1 MGKEEKFLMNS
12 ASILNKFNPLK
23 YLGIMA
29 GCFIAAAS
37 INIFVVPSSLLT
49 GGVTG
54 IAIIFYFLTGLPIGL
69 QTLVYNVPLLIA
81 SYKLLGKKYTLDVVI
96 GTVLFSFALDA
107 TKFLNGMLTVDE
119 MMLASIYGGIF
130 NGIGYG
136 IVFRMNGSTGG
147 FDILG
152 AIFKK
157 YYSMEIG
164 SVIFGFN
171 CLIVV
176 VAGALFNVNSAM
188 FTLICMYVTSQM
200 TNKVIDGFNQR
211 KAILIISDKAKD
223 IADGI
228 IADIGR
234 GVTFL
239 NGEGAYTGDPKK
251 IVMVVVSMTQIAKI
265 KIVVNTVDSN
275 AFMLILAAS
284 EVQGRGFTRTARQ
297 NVHYRTDQKINPD
310 VEQKIQDALA
320 KRGDDE

>member
-1 MGKEEKFLMNS
+1 MRLT
-12 ASILNKFNPLK
+12 SILIKWNPLK

-29 GCFIAAAS
+29 GCLVAAS
-37 INIFVVPSSLLT
+37 SINLFVVPSSLLT

-54 IAIIFYFLTGLPIGL
+54 IAIIFYFLAGLPIGI
-69 QTLVYNVPLLIA
+69 QTLAYNVPLLIA
-81 SYKLLGKKYTLDVVI
+81 SYKLLGKKYTIDVII
-96 GTVLFSFALDA
+96 GTVMFSFALDA
-107 TKFLNGMLTVDE
+107 TKFLSGMLTVDD

-157 YYSMEIG
+157 YYSMDIG

-171 CLIVV
+171 CLIVI
-176 VAGALFNVNSAM
+176 VAGALFSVNSAM

-200 TNKVIDGFNQR
+200 TNKIIDGFNQR

-239 NGEGAYTGDPKK
+239 NGEGAFTGDPKK
-251 IVMVVVSMTQIAKI
+251 IVMVVISMTQLAKI
-265 KIVVNTVDSN
+265 KIVVNTVDKN
-275 AFMLILAAS
+275 AFMMILPAS
-284 EVQGRGFTRTARQ
+284 EVQGRGFTRPNRQ
-297 NVHYRTDQKINPD
+297 NVKYRTDHKINPD
-310 VEQKIQDALA
+310 IEQKIQDALA
-320 KRGDDE
+320 KKGDD

>member
-1 MGKEEKFLMNS
+1 MRLTS
-12 ASILNKFNPLK
+12 VLVRWNPLR
-23 YLGIMA
+23 YLGILA
-29 GCFIAAAS
+29 GCLIAASS
-37 INIFVVPSSLLT
+37 INLFVVPSSLLT

-54 IAIIFYFLTGLPIGL
+54 IAIIFYFLAGLPIGA
-69 QTLVYNVPLLIA
+69 QTLAYNVPLLIA
-81 SYKLLGKKYTLDVVI
+81 SYKLLGKKYTIDVVI
-96 GTVLFSFALDA
+96 GTLMFSFALDA
-107 TKFLNGMLTVDE
+107 TKFLNGMLPLDE
-119 MMLASIYGGIF
+119 LMLASIYGGIF

-147 FDILG
+147 FDIIG

-171 CLIVV
+171 CLIVA
-176 VAGALFNVNSAM
+176 VAGALFSINSAM

-200 TNKVIDGFNQR
+200 TNKIIDGFNQR
-211 KAILIISDKAKD
+211 KAILIVSDHAKD

-251 IVMVVVSMTQIAKI
+251 IVMVDVSMTQIAKI
-265 KIVVNTVDSN
+265 KIIVNTVDKN

-284 EVQGRGFTRTARQ
+284 EVQGRGFTRPNRQ
-297 NVHYRTDQKINPD
+297 NVKFRKGDGINPEI
-310 VEQKIQDALA
+310 EQKIQDALA
-320 KRGDDE
+320 KRGDD

>member
-1 MGKEEKFLMNS
+1 MRLT
-12 ASILNKFNPLK
+12 SILVKWNPLK
-23 YLGIMA
+23 YLGIFA
-29 GCFIAAAS
+29 GCLVAAGS

-54 IAIIFYFLTGLPIGL
+54 IAIIFYFLAGLPIGV
-69 QTLVYNVPLLIA
+69 QTLLYNVPLLIA
-81 SYKLLGKKYTLDVVI
+81 SYKLLGRKYTIDVVI
-96 GTVLFSFALDA
+96 GTLMFSFALDA
-107 TKFLNGMLTVDE
+107 TKFLAAYTPTDDL
-119 MMLASIYGGIF
+119 MLAAIYGGVF

-171 CLIVV
+171 CVIVAI
-176 VAGALFNVNSAM
+176 AGGLFSVSSAM
-188 FTLICMYVTSQM
+188 LTLICMYITSQM
-200 TNKVIDGFNQR
+200 TNRVIDGLNQR
-211 KAILIISDKAKD
+211 KAILIVSDKAKD
-223 IADGI
+223 IAEGI
-228 IADIGR
+228 ITDIGR

-265 KIVVNTVDSN
+265 KIIVNTLDKN
-275 AFMLILAAS
+275 AFMLILSAS
-284 EVQGRGFTRTARQ
+284 EVMGRGFTRPNRQ
-297 NVHYRTDQKINPD
+297 NVKYRTDTKINPE
-310 VEQKIQDALA
+310 VEQRIQDALA
-320 KRGDDE
+320 NRGGD

>member
-1 MGKEEKFLMNS
+1 MKLTSMLVKW
-12 ASILNKFNPLK
+12 NPLK

-29 GCFIAAAS
+29 GCLIAASS
-37 INIFVVPSSLLT
+37 INLFVVPSSLLT

-54 IAIIFYFLTGLPIGL
+54 IAIIFYFLIGLPIGA
-69 QTLVYNVPLLIA
+69 QTLAYNVPLLIA

-96 GTVLFSFALDA
+96 GTLMFSFALDA
-107 TKFLNGMLTVDE
+107 TKFLAAYTPTQDL
-119 MMLASIYGGIF
+119 MLASIYGGIF

-157 YYSMEIG
+157 YYSMDIG

-171 CLIVV
+171 CMIVV
-176 VAGALFNVNSAM
+176 VAGALFSINSAM
-188 FTLICMYVTSQM
+188 FTLICMFITSQM
-200 TNKVIDGFNQR
+200 TNKVIDGLNQR
-211 KAILIISDKAKD
+211 KAILIISDHAKD

-251 IVMVVVSMTQIAKI
+251 IVMVVVNMTQIAKI
-265 KIVVNTVDSN
+265 KIVVNTVDRN
-275 AFMLILAAS
+275 AFMLIMSAS
-284 EVQGRGFTRTARQ
+284 EVQGRGFTRPNRQ
-297 NVHYRTDQKINPD
+297 NVHYRTDQKINPE

-320 KRGDDE
+320 KRGDD

>member
-1 MGKEEKFLMNS
+1 MKLTS
-12 ASILNKFNPLK
+12 VLARWNPLK

-29 GCFIAAAS
+29 GCMIAAAS

-54 IAIIFYFLTGLPIGL
+54 IAIIFYFLAGLPIGI
-69 QTLVYNVPLLIA
+69 QTLTYNVPLLIA

-96 GTVLFSFALDA
+96 GTLMFSFALDA
-107 TKFLNGMLTVDE
+107 TKFLSAYTPTDDL
-119 MMLASIYGGIF
+119 MLAAIYGGIF

-171 CLIVV
+171 CLIVAI
-176 VAGALFNVNSAM
+176 AGGLFSVSSAM
-188 FTLICMYVTSQM
+188 FTLICMYITSQM
-200 TNKVIDGFNQR
+200 TNKVIDGLNQR
-211 KAILIISDKAKD
+211 KAVLIVSDKAKD

-228 IADIGR
+228 ITDIGR

-239 NGEGAYTGDPKK
+239 HGEGAYTGEQKR
-251 IVMVVVSMTQIAKI
+251 IVMVVVSMTQIAKL
-265 KIVVNTVDSN
+265 KIVVNAVDRN
-275 AFMLILAAS
+275 AFMLIMAAS
-284 EVQGRGFTRTARQ
+284 EVMGRGFTRPNRQ
-297 NVHYRTDQKINPD
+297 NVKFRTDEKINPE

-320 KRGDDE
+320 NHSDD

>member
-1 MGKEEKFLMNS
+1 MRLT
-12 ASILNKFNPLK
+12 SILVKWNPLK
-23 YLGIMA
+23 YLGIMV
-29 GCFIAAAS
+29 GCLVAAS
-37 INIFVVPSSLLT
+37 SINLFVVPSSLLT

-54 IAIIFYFLTGLPIGL
+54 IAIIFYFLAGLPIGI
-69 QTLVYNVPLLIA
+69 QTLAYNVPLLIA
-81 SYKLLGKKYTLDVVI
+81 SYKLLGKKYTVDVVI
-96 GTVLFSFALDA
+96 GTLMFSFALDA
-107 TKFLNGMLTVDE
+107 TKFLSGMLPIED

-157 YYSMEIG
+157 YYSMDIG

-176 VAGALFNVNSAM
+176 VAGALFSVNSAM

-211 KAILIISDKAKD
+211 KAILIISDRAKD

-239 NGEGAYTGDPKK
+239 NGEGAFTGDPKK
-251 IVMVVVSMTQIAKI
+251 IIMVVISMTQLAKI
-265 KIVVNTVDSN
+265 KIVVNTVDRN
-275 AFMLILAAS
+275 AFMMILPAS
-284 EVQGRGFTRTARQ
+284 EVQGRGFTRPNRQ
-297 NVHYRTDQKINPD
+297 NVKYRTDQKINPE
-310 VEQKIQDALA
+310 VEQRIQDALA
-320 KRGDDE
+320 KKGDD

>member
-1 MGKEEKFLMNS
+1 MKLTSMLVKW
-12 ASILNKFNPLK
+12 NPLK

-29 GCFIAAAS
+29 GCLIAASS
-37 INIFVVPSSLLT
+37 INLFVVPSSLLT

-54 IAIIFYFLTGLPIGL
+54 IAIIFYFLTGLPIGA
-69 QTLVYNVPLLIA
+69 QTLAYNVPLLIA

-96 GTVLFSFALDA
+96 GTMMFSFALDA
-107 TKFLNGMLTVDE
+107 TKFLATYTPTQDL
-119 MMLASIYGGIF
+119 MLASIYGGIF

-157 YYSMEIG
+157 YYSLDIG

-171 CLIVV
+171 CLIVA
-176 VAGALFNVNSAM
+176 VAGVLFNMNSAM
-188 FTLICMYVTSQM
+188 FTLICMYLTSQM
-200 TNKVIDGFNQR
+200 TNKVIDGINQR
-211 KAILIISDKAKD
+211 KAILIVSDKAKD

-265 KIVVNTVDSN
+265 KIVVNTVDRN

-297 NVHYRTDQKINPD
+297 NVRYRTDQKINPE
-310 VEQKIQDALA
+310 VEQRIQDALA
-320 KRGDDE
+320 NRGDD

>member
-1 MGKEEKFLMNS
+1 MKLTSMLTKW
-12 ASILNKFNPLK
+12 NPLK

-29 GCFIAAAS
+29 GCFVAAS
-37 INIFVVPSSLLT
+37 SINLFVVPSSLLT

-54 IAIIFYFLTGLPIGL
+54 IAIIFYFLAGLPIGA
-69 QTLVYNVPLLIA
+69 QTLAYNVPLLIA

-96 GTVLFSFALDA
+96 GTLMFSFALDA
-107 TKFLNGMLTVDE
+107 TKFLAAYTPTQDL
-119 MMLASIYGGIF
+119 MLASIYGGIF

-157 YYSMEIG
+157 YYSLDIG

-171 CLIVV
+171 CLIVA
-176 VAGALFNVNSAM
+176 VAGVLFNMNSAM
-188 FTLICMYVTSQM
+188 FTLICMYLTSQM
-200 TNKVIDGFNQR
+200 TNKVIDGINQR
-211 KAILIISDKAKD
+211 KAILIVSDKAKD

-251 IVMVVVSMTQIAKI
+251 IVLVVVSMTQIAKI
-265 KIVVNTVDSN
+265 KIVVNTVDRN
-275 AFMLILAAS
+275 AFMLILSAS

-297 NVHYRTDQKINPD
+297 NVHYRTDQKINPE
-310 VEQKIQDALA
+310 VEQRIQDALA
-320 KRGDDE
+320 NRGDD

>member
-1 MGKEEKFLMNS
+1 MRLTSMLVKW
-12 ASILNKFNPLK
+12 NPLK

-29 GCFIAAAS
+29 GCLVAAAS
-37 INIFVVPSSLLT
+37 INTFVVPSSLLT

-54 IAIIFYFLTGLPIGL
+54 IAIIFYFLAGLPIGA
-69 QTLVYNVPLLIA
+69 QTLAYNVPLLIA

-96 GTVLFSFALDA
+96 GTLMFSFALDA
-107 TKFLNGMLTVDE
+107 TKFMAAYTPTDDL
-119 MMLASIYGGIF
+119 MLASIYGGIF

-157 YYSMEIG
+157 YYSMDIG

-171 CLIVV
+171 CLIVI
-176 VAGALFNVNSAM
+176 VAGGLFNVSSAM

-200 TNKVIDGFNQR
+200 TNKVIDGINQR
-211 KAILIISDKAKD
+211 KAVLIVSDHAKD

-265 KIVVNTVDSN
+265 KIVVNTVDRN
-275 AFMLILAAS
+275 AFMLFLPAS
-284 EVQGRGFTRTARQ
+284 EVMGRGFTRPNRQ
-297 NVHYRTDQKINPD
+297 NVKFRTDQKINPE

-320 KRGDDE
+320 NRGDD

>member
-1 MGKEEKFLMNS
+1 MRLT
-12 ASILNKFNPLK
+12 SILLKWNPLK

-29 GCFIAAAS
+29 GCLVAAS
-37 INIFVVPSSLLT
+37 SINLFVVPSSLLT

-54 IAIIFYFLTGLPIGL
+54 IAIIFYFLAGLPIGI
-69 QTLVYNVPLLIA
+69 QTLAYNVPLLIA
-81 SYKLLGKKYTLDVVI
+81 SYKLLGKKYTIDVII
-96 GTVLFSFALDA
+96 GTVMFSFALDA
-107 TKFLNGMLTVDE
+107 TKFLSGMLTVDD

-157 YYSMEIG
+157 YYSMDIG

-171 CLIVV
+171 CLIVI
-176 VAGALFNVNSAM
+176 VAGALFSVNSAM

-200 TNKVIDGFNQR
+200 TNKIIDGFNQR

-239 NGEGAYTGDPKK
+239 NGEGAFTGDPKK
-251 IVMVVVSMTQIAKI
+251 IVMVVISMTQLAKI
-265 KIVVNTVDSN
+265 KIVVKTVDPN
-275 AFMLILAAS
+275 AFMMILPAS
-284 EVQGRGFTRTARQ
+284 EVQGRGFTRPNRQ
-297 NVHYRTDQKINPD
+297 NVKYRTDHKINPD
-310 VEQKIQDALA
+310 IEQKIQDALA
-320 KRGDDE
+320 KKGDD

>member
-1 MGKEEKFLMNS
+1 MLKGGKFLVRLTS
-12 ASILNKFNPLK
+12 LLVKWNPLK

-29 GCFIAAAS
+29 GCLIAASS
-37 INIFVVPSSLLT
+37 INLFVVPSSLLT

-54 IAIIFYFLTGLPIGL
+54 IAIIFYFLTGLPIGM
-69 QTLVYNVPLLIA
+69 QTLAYNVPLLIA
-81 SYKLLGKKYTLDVVI
+81 SYKLLGKKYTIDVVI
-96 GTVLFSFALDA
+96 GTLMFSFALDA
-107 TKFLNGMLTVDE
+107 TKFLSGMLTVDD

-176 VAGALFNVNSAM
+176 IAGALFSVQSAM

-211 KAILIISDKAKD
+211 KAILIVSDKAKD
-223 IADGI
+223 IAEGI

-265 KIVVNTVDSN
+265 KIVVNTLDKN

-284 EVQGRGFTRTARQ
+284 EVQGRGFTRPNRQ
-297 NVHYRTDQKINPD
+297 NVKYRTDQKINPE

-320 KRGDDE
+320 NRGDD

>member
-1 MGKEEKFLMNS
+1 MRLTSVLVKW
-12 ASILNKFNPLK
+12 NPLR
-23 YLGIMA
+23 YLGILA
-29 GCFIAAAS
+29 GCLIAAAS
-37 INIFVVPSSLLT
+37 INLFVVPSNLLT

-54 IAIIFYFLTGLPIGL
+54 IAIIFYFLAGLPIGI

-81 SYKLLGKKYTLDVVI
+81 SYKLLGKKYTIDVVI
-96 GTVLFSFALDA
+96 GTLMFSFALDA
-107 TKFLNGMLTVDE
+107 TKFLSGMLPLE
-119 MMLASIYGGIF
+119 NLMLASIYGGIF

-157 YYSMEIG
+157 YYSMDIG

-171 CLIVV
+171 CLIVA
-176 VAGALFNVNSAM
+176 VAGALFSVSSAM
-188 FTLICMYVTSQM
+188 FTLICMYATSQM
-200 TNKVIDGFNQR
+200 TNKIIDGFNQR
-211 KAILIISDKAKD
+211 KAILIVSDHAKD

-265 KIVVNTVDSN
+265 KIVVNTVDRN

-284 EVQGRGFTRTARQ
+284 EVQGRGFTRPNRQ
-297 NVHYRTDQKINPD
+297 NVKFRKDSGINPE
-310 VEQKIQDALA
+310 VEQRIQDALA
-320 KRGDDE
+320 KRGDD

>member
-1 MGKEEKFLMNS
+1 MLVKW
-12 ASILNKFNPLK
+12 NPLK
-23 YLGIMA
+23 YFGIMV
-29 GCFIAAAS
+29 GCLIAAAS

-54 IAIIFYFLTGLPIGL
+54 IAIIFYFLTGLPIGA
-69 QTLVYNVPLLIA
+69 QTLAYNVPLLIA
-81 SYKLLGKKYTLDVVI
+81 SYKLLGKKYTLDVIV
-96 GTVLFSFALDA
+96 GTIMFSFALDA
-107 TKFLNGMLTVDE
+107 TKFLSIYTPTQDL
-119 MMLASIYGGIF
+119 MLASIYGGIF

-157 YYSMEIG
+157 YYSMDIG

-176 VAGALFNVNSAM
+176 IAGALFNVNSAM
-188 FTLICMYVTSQM
+188 FTLICMYITSQM

-211 KAILIISDKAKD
+211 KAVLIISEHAKD

-239 NGEGAYTGDPKK
+239 HGEGAYTGDPKK
-251 IVMVVVSMTQIAKI
+251 IVMVVVNMTQIAKV
-265 KIVVNTVDSN
+265 KIIVNTVDRN
-275 AFMLILAAS
+275 AFMLFLSAS
-284 EVQGRGFTRTARQ
+284 EVMGRGFTRTARQ
-297 NVHYRTDQKINPD
+297 NVKYRTDQKINPE

-320 KRGDDE
+320 KRGDD

>member
-1 MGKEEKFLMNS
+1 MRLTTVLVKW
-12 ASILNKFNPLK
+12 NPLK
-23 YLGIMA
+23 YLGIFA
-29 GCFIAAAS
+29 GCLIAASS
-37 INIFVVPSSLLT
+37 INLFVVPSSLLT

-54 IAIIFYFLTGLPIGL
+54 IAIIFYFLTGLPIGI
-69 QTLVYNVPLLIA
+69 QTLIYNVPLLIA
-81 SYKLLGKKYTLDVVI
+81 SYKLLGRNYTIDVVI
-96 GTVLFSFALDA
+96 GTVIFSLALDA
-107 TKFLNGMLTVDE
+107 TKFLNGMLPLEEV
-119 MMLASIYGGIF
+119 MLASIYGGIF

-157 YYSMEIG
+157 YYSMDIG

-171 CLIVV
+171 CLIVA
-176 VAGALFNVNSAM
+176 VAGVLFNITSAM

-200 TNKVIDGFNQR
+200 TNKIIDGFNQS
-211 KAILIISDKAKD
+211 KAVLIISEHAKD

-251 IVMVVVSMTQIAKI
+251 IVMVVVSMTQIAKL
-265 KIVVNTVDSN
+265 KIIVKTVDSN
-275 AFMLILAAS
+275 AFMLILSAS
-284 EVQGRGFTRTARQ
+284 EVQGRGFTRAARQ
-297 NVHYRTDQKINPD
+297 NVSYRHDQKINPE
-310 VEQKIQDALA
+310 VEQRIQDALA
-320 KRGDDE
+320 NRGDD

>member
-1 MGKEEKFLMNS
+1 MRLTAVLIKW
-12 ASILNKFNPLK
+12 NPLK
-23 YLGIMA
+23 YLGIMV
-29 GCFIAAAS
+29 GCLIAAGS
-37 INIFVVPSSLLT
+37 INLFVVPSNLLT

-54 IAIIFYFLTGLPIGL
+54 IAIIFYFLAGLPIGM
-69 QTLVYNVPLLIA
+69 QTLAYNVPLLIA
-81 SYKLLGKKYTLDVVI
+81 SYKLLGKKYTIDVVI
-96 GTVLFSFALDA
+96 GTLMFSFALDA
-107 TKFLNGMLTVDE
+107 TKFLSAYTPTDDL
-119 MMLASIYGGIF
+119 MLAAIYGGIF

-171 CLIVV
+171 CVIVAI
-176 VAGALFNVNSAM
+176 AGGLFSVSSAM
-188 FTLICMYVTSQM
+188 FTLICMYITSQM
-200 TNKVIDGFNQR
+200 TNKVIDGLNQR
-211 KAILIISDKAKD
+211 KAILIVSDKAKD

-228 IADIGR
+228 ITDIGR

-265 KIVVNTVDSN
+265 KIIVNTVDRN
-275 AFMLILAAS
+275 AFMLILSAS
-284 EVQGRGFTRTARQ
+284 EVMGRGFTRPGRH
-297 NVHYRTDQKINPD
+297 NVKFRTDKKINPE
-310 VEQKIQDALA
+310 VEQRIQDALA
-320 KRGDDE
+320 NRGND

>member
-1 MGKEEKFLMNS
+1 MRLT
-12 ASILNKFNPLK
+12 SILVKWNPLR

-29 GCFIAAAS
+29 GCLVAAAS
-37 INIFVVPSSLLT
+37 INLFVVPSSLLT

-54 IAIIFYFLTGLPIGL
+54 IAIIFYFLAGLPIGI
-69 QTLVYNVPLLIA
+69 QTLAYNVPLLIA
-81 SYKLLGKKYTLDVVI
+81 SYKLLGKKYTIDVVI
-96 GTVLFSFALDA
+96 GTVMFSFALDA
-107 TKFLNGMLTVDE
+107 TKFLSGMLPLDDL
-119 MMLASIYGGIF
+119 MLASIYGGIF

-157 YYSMEIG
+157 YYSMDIG

-171 CLIVV
+171 CLIVA
-176 VAGALFNVNSAM
+176 VAGGLFSINSAM

-200 TNKVIDGFNQR
+200 TNKIIDGFNQR
-211 KAILIISDKAKD
+211 KVILIISDHAKD

-265 KIVVNTVDSN
+265 KIVVNTVDRN
-275 AFMLILAAS
+275 AFMMILAAS
-284 EVQGRGFTRTARQ
+284 EVQGRGFTRPNRQ
-297 NVHYRTDQKINPD
+297 NVKFRTDQKIDPD

-320 KRGDDE
+320 KRGDD

>member
-1 MGKEEKFLMNS
+1 MRLT
-12 ASILNKFNPLK
+12 SILVKWNPLK
-23 YLGIMA
+23 YVGILLG
-29 GCFIAAAS
+29 CLVAAS
-37 INIFVVPSSLLT
+37 SINLFVVPSSLLT

-54 IAIIFYFLTGLPIGL
+54 IAIIFYFLAGLPIGL
-69 QTLVYNVPLLIA
+69 QTLAYNVPLLIA
-81 SYKLLGKKYTLDVVI
+81 SYKLLGKKYTIDVVI
-96 GTVLFSFALDA
+96 GTVMFSFALDA
-107 TKFLNGMLTVDE
+107 TKFLNGMLPVDDL
-119 MMLASIYGGIF
+119 MLASIYGGIF

-171 CLIVV
+171 CLIVAI
-176 VAGALFNVNSAM
+176 AGALFSIEGAM
-188 FTLICMYVTSQM
+188 FTLICMYVTSQV

-211 KAILIISDKAKD
+211 KAILIVSNKATD

-265 KIVVNTVDSN
+265 KIIVNTVDRN
-275 AFMLILAAS
+275 AFMLILSAS
-284 EVQGRGFTRTARQ
+284 EVMGRGFSRPTRH
-297 NVHYRTDQKINPD
+297 NVKFRTDQKIDPE
-310 VEQKIQDALA
+310 VEQRIQDALA
-320 KRGDDE
+320 NKSRE

>member
-1 MGKEEKFLMNS
+1 MTLTT
-12 ASILNKFNPLK
+12 LLVRWNPLK
-23 YLGIMA
+23 YIGIMA
-29 GCFIAAAS
+29 GCLVAAAS
-37 INIFVVPSSLLT
+37 INTFVVPSSLLT

-54 IAIIFYFLTGLPIGL
+54 IAIIFYFLAGLPIGV
-69 QTLVYNVPLLIA
+69 QTLAYNVPLLIA

-96 GTVLFSFALDA
+96 GTLMFSFALDA
-107 TKFLNGMLTVDE
+107 TKFLAAYTPTDDL
-119 MMLASIYGGIF
+119 MLASIYGGIF
-130 NGIGYG
+130 NGLGYG

-157 YYSMEIG
+157 YFSMDIG

-171 CLIVV
+171 CLIVAI
-176 VAGALFNVNSAM
+176 AGVLFNVTSAM
-188 FTLICMYVTSQM
+188 FTLICMYITSQM
-200 TNKVIDGFNQR
+200 TNKVIDGINQR
-211 KAILIISDKAKD
+211 KAVLIVSDHAKD

-239 NGEGAYTGDPKK
+239 HGEGAYTGVEKK

-265 KIVVNTVDSN
+265 KIIVNTVDKN
-275 AFMLILAAS
+275 AFMLFLPAG
-284 EVQGRGFTRTARQ
+284 EVMGRGFTSPNRQ
-297 NVHYRTDQKINPD
+297 NVKYRTDQKINPE

-320 KRGDDE
+320 RRGDD

>member
-1 MGKEEKFLMNS
+1 MKLTSM
-12 ASILNKFNPLK
+12 LVRLNPLK
-23 YLGIMA
+23 YLGILA
-29 GCFIAAAS
+29 GCLVAAGS
-37 INIFVVPSSLLT
+37 INLFVVPSSLLT

-54 IAIIFYFLTGLPIGL
+54 IAIIFYFLAGLPIGI
-69 QTLVYNVPLLIA
+69 QTLAYNVPLLIA

-96 GTVLFSFALDA
+96 GTIMFSFALDA
-107 TKFLNGMLTVDE
+107 TKFLNGMLPLDE
-119 MMLASIYGGIF
+119 LMLASIYGGIF

-157 YYSMEIG
+157 YYSMDIG

-171 CLIVV
+171 CLIVA
-176 VAGALFNVNSAM
+176 VAGALFSINSAM

-211 KAILIISDKAKD
+211 KAILVISEHAKD

-265 KIVVNTVDSN
+265 KIIVNTIDRN
-275 AFMLILAAS
+275 AFMLIMAAS
-284 EVQGRGFTRTARQ
+284 EVQGRGFTRPNRQ
-297 NVHYRTDQKINPD
+297 NVKFRKGEGINPE

-320 KRGDDE
+320 KRGDD

>member
-1 MGKEEKFLMNS
+1 MRLT
-12 ASILNKFNPLK
+12 SILVKWNPLR
-23 YLGIMA
+23 YVGILLG
-29 GCFIAAAS
+29 CLIAASS
-37 INIFVVPSSLLT
+37 INLFVVPSNLLT

-54 IAIIFYFLTGLPIGL
+54 IAIIFYFLAGLPIGL
-69 QTLVYNVPLLIA
+69 QTLAYNVPLLIA

-96 GTVLFSFALDA
+96 GTVMFSLALDA
-107 TKFLNGMLTVDE
+107 TKFLNGMLPVDDL
-119 MMLASIYGGIF
+119 MLASIYGGIF

-171 CLIVV
+171 CLIVAI
-176 VAGALFNVNSAM
+176 AGGLFSIQGAM

-200 TNKVIDGFNQR
+200 TNKIIDGFNRR
-211 KAILIISDKAKD
+211 KAILIVSNKATD

-265 KIVVNTVDSN
+265 KIIVNTVDRN
-275 AFMLILAAS
+275 AFMLILSAS
-284 EVQGRGFTRTARQ
+284 EVMGRGFTRPNRH
-297 NVHYRTDQKINPD
+297 NVKFRTDQKINPE
-310 VEQKIQDALA
+310 VEQRIQDALA
-320 KRGDDE
+320 NKGDD

>member
-1 MGKEEKFLMNS
+1 MRQMRLT
-12 ASILNKFNPLK
+12 SILVKWNPLK
-23 YLGIMA
+23 YIGILI
-29 GCFIAAAS
+29 GCLIAASS
-37 INIFVVPSSLLT
+37 INLFVVPSSLLT

-69 QTLVYNVPLLIA
+69 QTLVYNVPLLVA

-96 GTVLFSFALDA
+96 GTIMFSFALDA
-107 TKFLNGMLTVDE
+107 TKFLNGMLPVDE

-171 CLIVV
+171 CLIVA
-176 VAGALFNVNSAM
+176 VAGALFNIQSAM

-211 KAILIISDKAKD
+211 KAVLIISDKAKD

-228 IADIGR
+228 ITDLGR

-239 NGEGAYTGDPKK
+239 NGEGAYTGEPKK

-265 KIVVNTVDSN
+265 KIIANTVDKG
-275 AFMLILAAS
+275 AFMLILSAS
-284 EVQGRGFTRTARQ
+284 EVVGRGFTSPTRQ
-297 NVHYRTDQKINPD
+297 NVKFRRGNAINPEI
-310 VEQKIQDALA
+310 EQQIQDALA
-320 KRGDDE
+320 HKGDD

>member
-1 MGKEEKFLMNS
+1 MTPSEALTRW
-12 ASILNKFNPLK
+12 NPLK

-29 GCFIAAAS
+29 GCLVAAS
-37 INIFVVPSSLLT
+37 SINLFVVPSNLLT

-54 IAIIFYFLTGLPIGL
+54 IAIIFYFLSGLPIGI
-69 QTLVYNVPLLIA
+69 QTLAYNVPLLIA
-81 SYKLLGKKYTLDVVI
+81 SYKLLGKKYTIDVII
-96 GTVLFSFALDA
+96 GTVMFSLALDA
-107 TKFLNGMLTVDE
+107 TKFLNGMIPLDE
-119 MMLASIYGGIF
+119 LMLASIYGGIF

-157 YYSMEIG
+157 YYSMDIG

-171 CLIVV
+171 CLIVA
-176 VAGALFNVNSAM
+176 VAGALFNITSAM

-211 KAILIISDKAKD
+211 KAILIISDRAKD

-239 NGEGAYTGDPKK
+239 HGEGAYTGAPKK

-265 KIVVNTVDSN
+265 KIIANTVDKN

-284 EVQGRGFTRTARQ
+284 EVQGRGFTRAARQ
-297 NVHYRTDQKINPD
+297 NVHYRTDQKINPE
-310 VEQKIQDALA
+310 VEQRIQDALA
-320 KRGDDE
+320 NRGDD

>member
-1 MGKEEKFLMNS
+1 MRLT
-12 ASILNKFNPLK
+12 SILVRWNPLK
-23 YLGIMA
+23 YVGILLG
-29 GCFIAAAS
+29 CLIAAGS
-37 INIFVVPSSLLT
+37 INLFVVPSNLLT

-54 IAIIFYFLTGLPIGL
+54 IAIIFYFLAGLPIGL
-69 QTLVYNVPLLIA
+69 QTLAYNVPLLIA

-96 GTVLFSFALDA
+96 GTVMFSLALDA
-107 TKFLNGMLTVDE
+107 TKFLNTMLPVDDL
-119 MMLASIYGGIF
+119 MLASIYGGIF

-171 CLIVV
+171 CLIVAI
-176 VAGALFNVNSAM
+176 AGVLFSIQGAM

-200 TNKVIDGFNQR
+200 TNKIIDGFNRR
-211 KAILIISDKAKD
+211 KAILIVSNKATD

-265 KIVVNTVDSN
+265 KIIVNTVDRN
-275 AFMLILAAS
+275 AFMLILSAS
-284 EVQGRGFTRTARQ
+284 EVMGRGFTRPNRQ
-297 NVHYRTDQKINPD
+297 NVKFRTDQKINPEI
-310 VEQKIQDALA
+310 EQRIQDALA
-320 KRGDDE
+320 NKGDD

>member
-1 MGKEEKFLMNS
+1 MKLT
-12 ASILNKFNPLK
+12 SILVKWNPLK

-29 GCFIAAAS
+29 GCLIAASS
-37 INIFVVPSSLLT
+37 INLFVVPSSLLT

-54 IAIIFYFLTGLPIGL
+54 IAIIFYFLAGLPIGI
-69 QTLVYNVPLLIA
+69 QTLAYNVPLLIA
-81 SYKLLGKKYTLDVVI
+81 SYKLLGRNYTIDVII
-96 GTVLFSFALDA
+96 GTVMFSFALDA
-107 TKFLNGMLTVDE
+107 TKFLSGMLPVED

-157 YYSMEIG
+157 YYSMDIG

-171 CLIVV
+171 CLIVI
-176 VAGALFNVNSAM
+176 VAGALFSVNSAM

-200 TNKVIDGFNQR
+200 TNKIIDGFNQR

-239 NGEGAYTGDPKK
+239 NGEGAFTGDPKK
-251 IVMVVVSMTQIAKI
+251 IVMVVVSMTQLAKI
-265 KIVVNTVDSN
+265 KIVVNTVDKN
-275 AFMLILAAS
+275 AFMMILAAS
-284 EVQGRGFTRTARQ
+284 EVQGRGFTRPNRQ
-297 NVHYRTDQKINPD
+297 NVKYRTDQKINPD

-320 KRGDDE
+320 HREDN

>member
-1 MGKEEKFLMNS
+1 MLVKW
-12 ASILNKFNPLK
+12 NPLK

-29 GCFIAAAS
+29 GCLVAAAS
-37 INIFVVPSSLLT
+37 INIFVVPGSLLT

-54 IAIIFYFLTGLPIGL
+54 IAIIFYFLTGLPIGA
-69 QTLVYNVPLLIA
+69 QTLAYNVPLLIA

-96 GTVLFSFALDA
+96 GTLMFSFALDA
-107 TKFLNGMLTVDE
+107 TKFLAAYTPTDDLMLC
-119 MMLASIYGGIF
+119 SIYGGIF

-176 VAGALFNVNSAM
+176 IAGALFNVSSAM
-188 FTLICMYVTSQM
+188 FTLICMFVTSQM
-200 TNKVIDGFNQR
+200 TNKVIDGLNQR
-211 KAILIISDKAKD
+211 KAVLIISDKAKD

-239 NGEGAYTGDPKK
+239 SGEGAYTGDPKK

-265 KIVVNTVDSN
+265 KIVVNTVDKN

-284 EVQGRGFTRTARQ
+284 EVMGRGFTKRSRQ
-297 NVHYRTDQKINPD
+297 NVKYRTDQKINPEM
-310 VEQKIQDALA
+310 EQKIQDALA
-320 KRGDDE
+320 NRGDD

>member
-1 MGKEEKFLMNS
+1 MKLTSMLVKW
-12 ASILNKFNPLK
+12 NPLK

-29 GCFIAAAS
+29 GCLIAASS

-54 IAIIFYFLTGLPIGL
+54 IAIIFYFLTGLPIGA
-69 QTLVYNVPLLIA
+69 QTLAYNVPLLIA
-81 SYKLLGKKYTLDVVI
+81 SYKLLGKKYTLDVII
-96 GTVLFSFALDA
+96 GTLMFSFALDA
-107 TKFLNGMLTVDE
+107 TKFLSVYTPTDDL
-119 MMLASIYGGIF
+119 MLASIYGGIF

-157 YYSMEIG
+157 YYSMDIG

-171 CLIVV
+171 CLIVI
-176 VAGALFNVNSAM
+176 VAGALFNVSSAM
-188 FTLICMYVTSQM
+188 FTLICMYLTSQM
-200 TNKVIDGFNQR
+200 TNKVIDGINQR
-211 KAILIISDKAKD
+211 KAILIISDHAKD

-234 GVTFL
+234 GVTFI

-265 KIVVNTVDSN
+265 KIIVNTVDRN
-275 AFMLILAAS
+275 AFMLILSAS
-284 EVQGRGFTRTARQ
+284 EVMGRGFTQKARQ
-297 NVHYRTDQKINPD
+297 NVHYRTDQKINPE

-320 KRGDDE
+320 NRGD

>member
-1 MGKEEKFLMNS
+1 MTIT
-12 ASILNKFNPLK
+12 SILTKFNPLK

-54 IAIIFYFLTGLPIGL
+54 IAIIFYFLAGLPIGL
-69 QTLVYNVPLLIA
+69 QTLAYNVPLLIA

-107 TKFLNGMLTVDE
+107 TKFLNGMLPVDE

-176 VAGALFNVNSAM
+176 VAGALFSVNSAM

-320 KRGDDE
+320 KRGDDD

>member
-1 MGKEEKFLMNS
+1 MRLT
-12 ASILNKFNPLK
+12 SILIKWNPLK
-23 YLGIMA
+23 YLGIMV
-29 GCFIAAAS
+29 GCLVAAS
-37 INIFVVPSSLLT
+37 SINLFVVPSNLLT

-54 IAIIFYFLTGLPIGL
+54 IAIIFYFLAGLPIGV
-69 QTLVYNVPLLIA
+69 QTLAYNVPLLVA
-81 SYKLLGKKYTLDVVI
+81 SYKLLGKKYTIDVVI
-96 GTVLFSFALDA
+96 GTLMFSFALDA
-107 TKFLNGMLTVDE
+107 TKFLSGMLPVED

-157 YYSMEIG
+157 YYSMDIG

-176 VAGALFNVNSAM
+176 VAGALFSVNSAM

-239 NGEGAYTGDPKK
+239 NGEGAFTGDPKK
-251 IVMVVVSMTQIAKI
+251 IVMVVISMTQLAKI
-265 KIVVNTVDSN
+265 KIIVNTVDKN
-275 AFMLILAAS
+275 AFMMILSAS
-284 EVQGRGFTRTARQ
+284 EVQGRGFTRPNRQ
-297 NVHYRTDQKINPD
+297 NVKYRTDQKINPE
-310 VEQKIQDALA
+310 VEQRIQDALA
-320 KRGDDE
+320 KKGDD

>member
-1 MGKEEKFLMNS
+1 MRLTSVLVKW
-12 ASILNKFNPLK
+12 NPLR
-23 YLGIMA
+23 YVGILLG
-29 GCFIAAAS
+29 CLVAAS
-37 INIFVVPSSLLT
+37 SINLFVVPSSLLT

-54 IAIIFYFLTGLPIGL
+54 IAIIFYFLAGLPIGL
-69 QTLVYNVPLLIA
+69 QTLAYNVPLLIA
-81 SYKLLGKKYTLDVVI
+81 SYKLLGKKYTIDVVI
-96 GTVLFSFALDA
+96 GTVMFSFALDA
-107 TKFLNGMLTVDE
+107 TKFLNGMLPVDDL
-119 MMLASIYGGIF
+119 MLASIYGGIF

-171 CLIVV
+171 CLIVAI
-176 VAGALFNVNSAM
+176 AGALFSIQGAM
-188 FTLICMYVTSQM
+188 FTLICMYVTSQV

-211 KAILIISDKAKD
+211 KAILIVSNKAVD

-265 KIVVNTVDSN
+265 KIIVNTVDRN
-275 AFMLILAAS
+275 AFMLILSAS
-284 EVQGRGFTRTARQ
+284 EVMGRGFSRPTRH
-297 NVHYRTDQKINPD
+297 NVKFRTDQKIDPE
-310 VEQKIQDALA
+310 VEQRIQDALA
-320 KRGDDE
+320 NKRGD

>member
-1 MGKEEKFLMNS
+1 MRLTSLLVKW
-12 ASILNKFNPLK
+12 NPLK

-29 GCFIAAAS
+29 GCLIAASS
-37 INIFVVPSSLLT
+37 INLFVVPSSLLT

-54 IAIIFYFLTGLPIGL
+54 IAIIFYFLTGLPIGM
-69 QTLVYNVPLLIA
+69 QTLAYNVPLLIA
-81 SYKLLGKKYTLDVVI
+81 SYKLLGKKYTIDVVI
-96 GTVLFSFALDA
+96 GTLMFSFALDA
-107 TKFLNGMLTVDE
+107 TKFLSGMLTVDD

-176 VAGALFNVNSAM
+176 IAGALFSVQSAM

-211 KAILIISDKAKD
+211 KAILIVSDKAKD
-223 IADGI
+223 IAEGI

-265 KIVVNTVDSN
+265 KIVVNTVDRN

-284 EVQGRGFTRTARQ
+284 EVQGRGFTRPNRQ
-297 NVHYRTDQKINPD
+297 NVKYRTDQKINPE

-320 KRGDDE
+320 NRGDD

>member
-1 MGKEEKFLMNS
+1 MRLT
-12 ASILNKFNPLK
+12 SILIKWNPLK

-29 GCFIAAAS
+29 GCLVAAS
-37 INIFVVPSSLLT
+37 SINLFVVPSSLLT

-54 IAIIFYFLTGLPIGL
+54 IAIIFYFLVGLPIGL
-69 QTLVYNVPLLIA
+69 QTLAYNVPLLIA
-81 SYKLLGKKYTLDVVI
+81 SYKLLGKKYTIDVVI
-96 GTVLFSFALDA
+96 GTLMFSFALDA
-107 TKFLNGMLTVDE
+107 TKFLSGMLTVDDL
-119 MMLASIYGGIF
+119 MLASIYGGIF

-147 FDILG
+147 FYILG

-157 YYSMEIG
+157 YYSMDIG

-176 VAGALFNVNSAM
+176 VAGALFSVNSAM

-200 TNKVIDGFNQR
+200 TNKIIDGFNQR

-265 KIVVNTVDSN
+265 KIVVNTVDKN
-275 AFMLILAAS
+275 AFMMILAAS
-284 EVQGRGFTRTARQ
+284 EVQGRGFTRPNRQ
-297 NVHYRTDQKINPD
+297 NVKYRTDQKINPE
-310 VEQKIQDALA
+310 VEQRIQDALA
-320 KRGDDE
+320 KKGDD